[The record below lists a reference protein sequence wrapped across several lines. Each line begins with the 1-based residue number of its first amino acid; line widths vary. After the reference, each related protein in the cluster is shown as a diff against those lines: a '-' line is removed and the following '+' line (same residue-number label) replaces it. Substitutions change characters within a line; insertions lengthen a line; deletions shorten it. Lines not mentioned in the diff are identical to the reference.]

1 MVPLRRACGNG
12 VLLDGRMDGC
22 DERAVGWGGAEWSMG
37 WRKVVDAYTMYL
49 LEVDSV
55 CPGHPSLDVDG

>member
-1 MVPLRRACGNG
+1 MDVCAW
-12 VLLDGRMDGC
+12 MDGC

-37 WRKVVDAYTMYL
+37 WRKVVDACTMYL